1 MAGTV
6 RTGYAR
12 RCMERFGIAGMV
24 WLVLFAFGLVRLEW
38 FVGLR
43 RGHVRQGL
51 AWQARFVPFRYV
63 RERMGSVRQAIK
75 GGK

>member
-1 MAGTV
+1 
-6 RTGYAR
+6 
-12 RCMERFGIAGMV
+12 MERFGIAGMV

-51 AWQARFVPFRYV
+51 AWQAMLGLVV
-63 RERMGSVRQAIK
+63 
-75 GGK
+75 

>member
-1 MAGTV
+1 MRFGHVWFGMAGTV

-12 RCMERFGIAGMV
+12 CGMERFGIAGMV

-51 AWQARFVPFRYV
+51 AWQARLGLVV
-63 RERMGSVRQAIK
+63 
-75 GGK
+75 